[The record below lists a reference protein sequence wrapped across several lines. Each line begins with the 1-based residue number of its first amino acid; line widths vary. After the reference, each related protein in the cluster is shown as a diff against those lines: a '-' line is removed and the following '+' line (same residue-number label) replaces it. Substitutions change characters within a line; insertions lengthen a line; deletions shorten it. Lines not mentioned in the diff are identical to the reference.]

1 MKNRELK
8 PGYNLQIATH
18 NQFILDYGLFDNP
31 TDTRTLVPFL
41 EQFHSVDFFD
51 HIVADAGYGSE
62 YNYTSIIDHFE
73 KKPLIPY
80 NTFLKE
86 QKRKFKNDPTRP
98 QNWEYNEADDYY
110 IDHLGVR
117 FSFYRYSTRKDAYGF
132 KRDIKIYQA
141 DKVQVSPELDELAR
155 TPKGHQRQIQVNQ
168 TWNYYK
174 ERIKE
179 NLSSGE
185 GHDIYRRRKYD
196 VEPVFGHM
204 KRDFGVRRTHLRG
217 QKAVEND
224 IGLVLMTMNL
234 EKLGKMVTQLSF
246 VNLKNRKIRL
256 LIWTIPNPGVGLFF
270 SKLKIVSFFP
280 ASFFT

>member
-1 MKNRELK
+1 M
-8 PGYNLQIATH
+8 
-18 NQFILDYGLFDNP
+18 
-31 TDTRTLVPFL
+31 V
-41 EQFHSVDFFD
+41 
-51 HIVADAGYGSE
+51 
-62 YNYTSIIDHFE
+62 
-73 KKPLIPY
+73 
-80 NTFLKE
+80 
-86 QKRKFKNDPTRP
+86 
-98 QNWEYNEADDYY
+98 
-110 IDHLGVR
+110 
-117 FSFYRYSTRKDAYGF
+117 
-132 KRDIKIYQA
+132 KIYQA

-256 LIWTIPNPGVGLFF
+256 LIWIIPNSGVGLFF

-280 ASFFT
+280 ASLWCVLTT